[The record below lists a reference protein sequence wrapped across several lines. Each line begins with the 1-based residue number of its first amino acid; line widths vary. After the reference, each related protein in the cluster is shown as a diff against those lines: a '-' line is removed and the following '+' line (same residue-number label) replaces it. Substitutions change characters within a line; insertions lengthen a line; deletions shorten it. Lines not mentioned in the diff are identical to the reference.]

1 MLGRFCTVSADGN
14 QTAFSHK
21 DSEDTKEGL
30 SDYACQECGSRQY
43 HLVFRVEALSDRV
56 TLSVVCDVC
65 SVRKQLL
72 RDTPRPEEKAVEVV
86 THSNFLP
93 PYNR

>member
-1 MLGRFCTVSADGN
+1 MLGRFCRVSADGN

-21 DSEDTKEGL
+21 DSEDTKGGL
-30 SDYACQECGSRQY
+30 SDYACPECGAQHY

-65 SVRKQLL
+65 NVPKHLL
-72 RDTPRPEEKAVEVV
+72 RDTPGPEEEAAEVV
-86 THSNFLP
+86 THSNFLSP
-93 PYNR
+93 HS